1 MAKILATSLALVVF
15 GLLLVNKLV
24 TITPP
29 ALAQEVEPAPP
40 TPGTTLA
47 VPALSMPIRSGS
59 STAATIVGAPRDFGI
74 TEQGRGVVSLPAD
87 RLRLTIRSFGNLA
100 PRTPGASPAVGTL
113 DDVEKA
119 VVETM
124 RANGIPDARV
134 EMPVLGN
141 IAMNDQFVGTIAK
154 PTHDSVSAI
163 ETRILSSLP
172 PAVLP
177 FLRNVQVQ
185 GTLEVDDCS
194 AAIDRARIAAYADAH
209 KRAEALASAAGTHL
223 GGLIGASETDQ
234 TGGCPSASNGYP
246 YYGNNGNETLEK
258 TTVDVS
264 VTLNATF
271 ALRP

>member
-1 MAKILATSLALVVF
+1 MAKGLAASVAFVVF

-24 TITPP
+24 AISP
-29 ALAQEVEPAPP
+29 AARAQEVAPAPP

-47 VPALSMPIRSGS
+47 LPGSSMPIRSGS
-59 STAATIVGAPRDFGI
+59 TAAATIAGAARDVGI

-100 PRTPGASPAVGTL
+100 PRTPGASPAAGTL

-119 VVETM
+119 VVDTM

-134 EMPVLGN
+134 ETPVLGN

-163 ETRILSSLP
+163 ETRIVSSLP
-172 PAVLP
+172 PAALP

-185 GTLEVDDCS
+185 GALEVDDCS
-194 AAIDRARIAAYADAH
+194 AAIDRARIAAFADAR
-209 KRAEALASAAGTHL
+209 KRAEALASAAGAHL

-234 TGGCPSASNGYP
+234 SGGCPSPYNAYP
-246 YYGNNGNETLEK
+246 YYGNNANDTLEK
-258 TTVDVS
+258 TTVDVA
-264 VTLNATF
+264 VTLSATF

>member
-1 MAKILATSLALVVF
+1 MAKLLVTIVAPVVF
-15 GLLLVNKLV
+15 GLLLLNKLV
-24 TITPP
+24 VSSP
-29 ALAQEVEPAPP
+29 AARAQEVQAAPEPPAPTVQEP
-40 TPGTTLA
+40 
-47 VPALSMPIRSGS
+47 SMPIRSGAF
-59 STAATIVGAPRDFGI
+59 AAMIPGASREYGI

-87 RLRLTIRSFGNLA
+87 RLRLTVRSFGNLA
-100 PRTPGASPAVGTL
+100 PRTPGASPTAGTL

-119 VVETM
+119 VVDTM

-134 EMPVLGN
+134 ATPVLGS

-154 PTHDSVSAI
+154 PTHDSVAAI

-172 PAVLP
+172 PVVLP

-185 GTLEVDDCS
+185 GTLEADDCS

-223 GGLIGASETDQ
+223 GGLIGANETDQ
-234 TGGCPSASNGYP
+234 TGGCPSPNNGYP
-246 YYGNNGNETLEK
+246 FYGNNGNDTLEK